1 MEDGAGHGQT
11 WGDWDATRSYFW
23 EGEHSLRHSTK
34 RQDSPLLFPALLV
47 TEFSLGEDFGWDQG
61 MWEPRVRYL
70 GFYSALETSSQV
82 ASHSRI
88 AYMNK
93 DDGCSWLRVGAIR
106 QSLYPWKSHGFLSIL
121 LLTQWR
127 FKLSC
132 RYSHSDF
139 QALWALKGMCQSL
152 FLFAVGALSPS
163 LIVISVFSWPLI
175 YIKVSGTWTSAFH
188 RAHSKWIY
196 WDCSWIAHKHISFI
210 LAQLSMPC
218 LHPQSNFQVF

>member
-11 WGDWDATRSYFW
+11 WGNWDAIRSYFW
-23 EGEHSLRHSTK
+23 EGEHSLRHSTE

-47 TEFSLGEDFGWDQG
+47 TEFALGEDFGWDQG

-93 DDGCSWLRVGAIR
+93 DDGCSWLRVGAIQ
-106 QSLYPWKSHGFLSIL
+106 QSLYPRKSHSFLSVL

-132 RYSHSDF
+132 EYSHSDF
-139 QALWALKGMCQSL
+139 QALWALKGICQSVSL
-152 FLFAVGALSPS
+152 CCGCSFTFTYCHFCIFLAFDLHQSFRYLNWSVSQSPQQMDS
-163 LIVISVFSWPLI
+163 LGL
-175 YIKVSGTWTSAFH
+175 
-188 RAHSKWIY
+188 
-196 WDCSWIAHKHISFI
+196 
-210 LAQLSMPC
+210 QLGC
-218 LHPQSNFQVF
+218 T